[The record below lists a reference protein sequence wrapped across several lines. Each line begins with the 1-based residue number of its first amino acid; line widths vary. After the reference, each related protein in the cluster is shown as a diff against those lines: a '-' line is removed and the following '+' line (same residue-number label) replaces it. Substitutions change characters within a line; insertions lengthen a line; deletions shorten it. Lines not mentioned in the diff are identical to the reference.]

1 MDAAFERKSQES
13 MIPWLVG
20 VFGFSEEFFDI
31 NNLHGIQ
38 IQGLQK
44 VLKISIS
51 GRLFFYYGI
60 SRLSKIV
67 LNSAI
72 SSGKKKS
79 SLDTY

>member
-1 MDAAFERKSQES
+1 
-13 MIPWLVG
+13 MISWVVG
-20 VFGFSEEFFDI
+20 SFGLAEEFFDI

>member
-1 MDAAFERKSQES
+1 
-13 MIPWLVG
+13 MISWFVG
-20 VFGFSEEFFDI
+20 SFGLAEEFFDI

>member
-1 MDAAFERKSQES
+1 
-13 MIPWLVG
+13 MISWFVGSFGLV
-20 VFGFSEEFFDI
+20 EEFFFI